1 MGLTDTQLYI
11 KQITNKDLLYSTR
24 HYTQHFG
31 TAGKGKESE
40 YIYIYF
46 RVGHCFQEEDERRG
60 RATPANPENTQR
72 EKKCLVLHATE
83 IQGLFVTHHYCNS

>member
-40 YIYIYF
+40 YIYIYISGLVTAS
-46 RVGHCFQEEDERRG
+46 RKRMKGGAEPLQQTQKIHKERKN
-60 RATPANPENTQR
+60 A
-72 EKKCLVLHATE
+72 
-83 IQGLFVTHHYCNS
+83 